1 MRPTNPKKINLDDL
15 LPGDILLS
23 AGSNLLDQIIL
34 LIDQGDYTHTT
45 QYVGK
50 IDGVHMVVEATKKGI
65 KYQSITADL
74 TQDLVDAYRYVSP
87 DGASFG
93 NPDWPVKPVIDQALS
108 FQGSKYAYSELLMAA
123 VILLASEVPSD
134 KNLNIIVRLE
144 LTAIE
149 SMFEKWLTD
158 NANKTPMTCVEVVT
172 SAHWMALANPANK
185 YGIQVKING
194 DRNLPF
200 KPSKNQETYHDFRNK
215 IMKHMQFTYPIY
227 TKKLME
233 DVALLATA
241 GSKTLPLGSCTL
253 RDMQTS
259 PSLQFIGCIKDK
271 RS

>member
-23 AGSNLLDQIIL
+23 AGSNLLDQVIL

-93 NPDWPVKPVIDQALS
+93 NPDWPVEPVIDQALS

-123 VILLASEVPSD
+123 VILLASEVPND

-149 SMFEKWLTD
+149 SMFEKWLTN

-185 YGIQVKING
+185 YGIKVKING
-194 DRNLPF
+194 DRKLPF
-200 KPSKNQETYHDFRNK
+200 KPSKNQETYQNFRNK
-215 IMKHMQFTYPIY
+215 IMKHMEFTYPIY
-227 TKKLME
+227 TKKLIE
-233 DVALLATA
+233 DVSLLATA